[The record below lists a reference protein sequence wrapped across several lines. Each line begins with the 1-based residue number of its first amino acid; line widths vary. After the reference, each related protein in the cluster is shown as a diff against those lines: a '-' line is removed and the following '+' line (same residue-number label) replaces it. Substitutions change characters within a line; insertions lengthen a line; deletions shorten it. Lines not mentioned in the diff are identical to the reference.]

1 MSLVF
6 LTSVA
11 VTVWET
17 VSAFVPQLLLI
28 QEAVAEL
35 VSVSTGE
42 HLPFA
47 VSIALKMHSE
57 KQCSVCSGRWEIK
70 KSRILTLLCMCHL
83 TSSCSQELKNNPCLV
98 SETWRVFILL
108 FQLCSVITTIH
119 LTNMSGSIN
128 PVESLV

>member
-1 MSLVF
+1 MNLVF

-35 VSVSTGE
+35 VSVLTGE
-42 HLPFA
+42 RLPFA
-47 VSIALKMHSE
+47 VSTALKMHTE
-57 KQCSVCSGRWEIK
+57 KQCSMCLGTWEIK
-70 KSRILTLLCMCHL
+70 KSRILTSLCMHDL
-83 TSSCSQELKNNPCLV
+83 TSSCLQDLENELCPV
-98 SETWRVFILL
+98 SETWSFFMLL
-108 FQLCSVITTIH
+108 FQLCSVIITIH

-128 PVESLV
+128 PVEPLV